1 MQLFLSSFEIIN
13 WNIGCS
19 ILPTNHTRRRVWPIG
34 MTFKMNA
41 KLNVAI
47 KRKICSPVGCRWR
60 RLRRQLT
67 FERKLL
73 LLLHSDVLECHSSS
87 QQQKVFRHFEESHI
101 LRWICQTS
109 ARIRILNV
117 KSSWWKF
124 TQKFSTR
131 IKNTLNCRLLSK
143 TRDFLSLLL
152 TMTSFSFWFSNIR
165 DHCNNVSKLLMLSC
179 NEKMKFNARLFYSI
193 EMAKFI
199 LGKHLIICNLMAEET
214 HLPSHNSQQ
223 SVGRFILWQCDLLS
237 IYTTSFFDHIFLLWI
252 TITTTQVLRCN

>member
-1 MQLFLSSFEIIN
+1 MDRIGRSVF
-13 WNIGCS
+13 NIDNKS
-19 ILPTNHTRRRVWPIG
+19 YLPTQEEAWPIG

-143 TRDFLSLLL
+143 TRVFCLYSWLWRHLVFGFP
-152 TMTSFSFWFSNIR
+152 TS
-165 DHCNNVSKLLMLSC
+165 
-179 NEKMKFNARLFYSI
+179 
-193 EMAKFI
+193 
-199 LGKHLIICNLMAEET
+199 G
-214 HLPSHNSQQ
+214 
-223 SVGRFILWQCDLLS
+223 
-237 IYTTSFFDHIFLLWI
+237 
-252 TITTTQVLRCN
+252 TIAIM